1 MSAMGPNADFGP
13 NRNHPGAQFSQAR
26 TRAAVVKK
34 LNDATNEAM
43 NDPAVKRRMQELGVD
58 LVAVERRSPEYLQQ
72 FVGSEIAKWAPA
84 IKASGISMD

>member
-1 MSAMGPNADFGP
+1 M
-13 NRNHPGAQFSQAR
+13 
-26 TRAAVVKK
+26 
-34 LNDATNEAM
+34 NE
-43 NDPAVKRRMQELGVD
+43 PAVKRRMQELGVD